1 MGKIKV
7 KLNEKHK
14 GQSIHDGQVKSVEDK
29 SAYTRPYPF
38 KFLKTVFHKFYLVHS
53 WILCPI
59 HVKGYIFEN
68 CI

>member
-29 SAYTRPYPF
+29 SAYIRPYSF

-53 WILCPI
+53 
-59 HVKGYIFEN
+59 
-68 CI
+68 

>member
-7 KLNEKHK
+7 KVNEKHK
-14 GQSIHDGQVKSVEDK
+14 GQSIQEWTSKICGRQICLSRHMAG
-29 SAYTRPYPF
+29 